1 MRLTTGLKATGN
13 IVQETPQDFF
23 DWLNSIFRFD
33 LDVCALPEN
42 AKCGRYFTPETDGLG
57 QDWMGGGYGAILH
70 TEKKSS
76 GGSRRLRRNTRN
88 LIAASSSCFS
98 PRGRIRD
105 GFRSTSTTRLSFG
118 SWTED
123 SSSEEARQARL
134 FRAWSRFI
142 SSESNMRVNT

>member
-57 QDWMGGGYGAILH
+57 QDWMGGGMVQ
-70 TEKKSS
+70 SS
-76 GGSRRLRRNTRN
+76 IRKRNHPVGQEGFGGIRETLLPLRRH
-88 LIAASSSCFS
+88 AS
-98 PRGRIRD
+98 PREDGYEMVSEVRLQQGFPLVRGRKTQVRRKRD
-105 GFRSTSTTRLSFG
+105 KRAF
-118 SWTED
+118 
-123 SSSEEARQARL
+123 SEHGRGLYQAK
-134 FRAWSRFI
+134 AI
-142 SSESNMRVNT
+142 